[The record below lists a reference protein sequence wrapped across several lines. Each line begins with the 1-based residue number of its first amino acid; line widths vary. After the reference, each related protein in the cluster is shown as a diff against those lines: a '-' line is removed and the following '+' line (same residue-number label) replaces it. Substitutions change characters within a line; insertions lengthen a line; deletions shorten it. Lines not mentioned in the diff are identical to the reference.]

1 LGWLAEVNQDRRYE
15 KLYEQSMLSYS
26 INQSGAAAALAKRDR
41 STRTFHGST
50 LIRSHLYVWAVCQIA
65 PIGKKVKSEIGE
77 LLSSRYQELRM
88 TPLGKDALRADFI
101 CSYQVII

>member
-26 INQSGAAAALAKRDR
+26 INQSGAAAALATRDR
-41 STRTFHGST
+41 SSRTFHGST

-65 PIGKKVKSEIGE
+65 PKTNKVYSEIGE
-77 LLSSRYQELRM
+77 KLSTRYQELR
-88 TPLGKDALRADFI
+88 TTTKGKDALRADFI